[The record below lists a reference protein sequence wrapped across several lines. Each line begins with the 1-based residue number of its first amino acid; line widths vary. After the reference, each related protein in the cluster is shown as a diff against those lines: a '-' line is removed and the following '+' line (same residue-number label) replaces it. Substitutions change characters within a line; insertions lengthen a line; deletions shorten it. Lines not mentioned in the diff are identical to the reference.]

1 MRYVPTYNIRE
12 DMTLGRNLYGRSG
25 ELLLT
30 TGTKIKTNA
39 IEKIKYLGYCGI
51 YIDDHYSKDVT
62 VNEIIPDPLR
72 KKAISEIRE
81 IFTICQKKV
90 IEMQMKKLMEARIKE
105 CTIPLISELVKNIV
119 ENKDDVLNLVD
130 LKIYDE
136 YILYHSV
143 NVAVLSIMLGQK
155 MGFEEDM
162 LNKLGLSG
170 LLHDLGT
177 VFLGKDLFNRTDKL
191 TKQEFELMK
200 QHPVLG
206 HKFIKEFYEM
216 PMHTARGILQHHER
230 LDGLGYPNGEKGDR
244 IIQFSRIIGVADAY
258 DALTSDRPYRRA
270 MLPAEA
276 LKVLEENAGTQYD
289 PEIVGEAMK
298 KIGYFPVGMCVE
310 LSNGI
315 KAIVFE
321 NHIGGGNRPTL
332 KIIRAKVNDS
342 FPEYID
348 LRTDSRFM
356 DLIIKGVS
364 EP

>member
-1 MRYVPTYNIRE
+1 MRYVPTYNIKE

-30 TGTKIKTNA
+30 VGTKIKANA

-51 YIDDHYSKDVT
+51 YINDSYSTDIT
-62 VNEIIPDPLR
+62 VNEIIPDQLR
-72 KKAISEIRE
+72 KRAISEARE

-105 CTIPLISELVKNIV
+105 STMPLIAELVKCIT
-119 ENKDDVLNLVD
+119 EKEDMVLNLVD

-143 NVAVLSIMLGQK
+143 NVAILSIMLGQK
-155 MGFEEDM
+155 MGLEEEM
-162 LNKLGLSG
+162 LIKLGLSG
-170 LLHDLGT
+170 ILHDLGT

-230 LDGLGYPNGEKGDR
+230 LDGSGYPTGEKGDR
-244 IIQFSRIIGVADAY
+244 IILFSRILGIADAY
-258 DALTSDRPYRRA
+258 DALTSDRPYRPA
-270 MLPAEA
+270 MIPVEA
-276 LKVLEENAGTQYD
+276 IHVLRESSGTQYD
-289 PEIVGEAMK
+289 GEIVEEAAK
-298 KIGYFPVGMCVE
+298 KIGHFPVGMCVE
-310 LSNGI
+310 LSNNV
-315 KAIVFE
+315 KAIVYE
-321 NHIGGGNRPTL
+321 NHLGCGNRPTL
-332 KIIRAKVNDS
+332 KVIRRNLGDS
-342 FPEYID
+342 LPEFINLQTD
-348 LRTDSRFM
+348 LRFV
-356 DLIIKGVS
+356 DLTIKGVT